1 MDELFE
7 PLLELLDR
15 EAPGKL
21 VGVYLYGSAVS
32 SRLRADS
39 DIDLLMLTRRSL
51 TQSERAALVS
61 TLLVASG
68 WKGHANTFPDAARRR
83 PIELTSIVQDEVQ
96 KWAEWPQHDFQY
108 GEWLRAELIGG
119 SLPQPATDP
128 DSVILIATAISAHRV
143 LRGPALEEVVSGVPL
158 PMLRRAVINN
168 VPNILHE
175 LEGDERNTVLTLAR
189 SIVTLDTGKIVSKDE
204 AVDVVAP
211 MLAKPDRALLEHA
224 KAGYLGIVD
233 DNWTGLNTKVASL
246 AEALATIAE
255 QYGTSS

>member
-1 MDELFE
+1 M
-7 PLLELLDR
+7 
-15 EAPGKL
+15 
-21 VGVYLYGSAVS
+21 GSGSGQTS
-32 SRLRADS
+32 SP
-39 DIDLLMLTRRSL
+39 
-51 TQSERAALVS
+51 AA
-61 TLLVASG
+61 
-68 WKGHANTFPDAARRR
+68 
-83 PIELTSIVQDEVQ
+83 
-96 KWAEWPQHDFQY
+96 
-108 GEWLRAELIGG
+108 
-119 SLPQPATDP
+119 PQPATDP

-168 VPNILHE
+168 VPNVLHE

-233 DNWTGLNTKVASL
+233 DDWTGLNTNVVSL